1 MTPEE
6 LILTALIFIAATLYS
21 SVGHAGASGYL
32 AAMALFGLAPETMRP
47 TALALN
53 VLVAS
58 LATYRYTRAG
68 QNDLKLLIPFVVA
81 SIPAAFVGGMIHIP
95 PAFYKPLIGI
105 ILLLSA
111 FQLLRTAKT
120 SKQKDRKVQ
129 RPPLAASL
137 ATGAGLGLLA
147 GLSGT
152 GGGIFLSPLL
162 LFMGWA
168 PTRNVSGVAASF
180 ILVNSISGLAW
191 EYIFASGFAISTS
204 GVGRRSAA
212 WWTCRHTAWHTH
224 SYHPRHPHHAGAG
237 IGDSGWEDASGIKS
251 PARRRGLKLIQK
263 TLSADLRR
271 MSPPSFLPTA
281 HNRLV
286 AYHHVIQRM
295 LVKCVNKNLACI
307 CQKMLQLTGADDR
320 ACVGCTVEAFHQIH
334 VRLQCE
340 NKIA

>member
-68 QNDLKLLIPFVVA
+68 QNDLKLLMPFVVA
-81 SIPAAFVGGMIHIP
+81 SIPAAFVGGMIHVP
-95 PAFYKPLIGI
+95 AAFYKPLIGI

-180 ILVNSISGLAW
+180 ILVNSISGLL
-191 EYIFASGFAISTS
+191 GNISS
-204 GVGRRSAA
+204 LQALPSALSV
-212 WWTCRHTAWHTH
+212 W
-224 SYHPRHPHHAGAG
+224 AGAVLLGGLVGTQLGTRTLTIPG
-237 IGDSGWEDASGIKS
+237 IRIMLA
-251 PARRRGLKLIQK
+251 
-263 TLSADLRR
+263 
-271 MSPPSFLPTA
+271 
-281 HNRLV
+281 LV
-286 AYHHVIQRM
+286 LVI
-295 LVKCVNKNLACI
+295 AGG
-307 CQKMLQLTGADDR
+307 KMLLA
-320 ACVGCTVEAFHQIH
+320 
-334 VRLQCE
+334 
-340 NKIA
+340 